1 VGVAVRPP
9 TRSARAVNA
18 AGGRMCARWGVA
30 VGDDV
35 GRATA
40 VGDKDDD
47 EDVEVGRVVRDGP
60 CRTSAAPTMPARRT
74 TSGTSM
80 AHRGKRR
87 KDESRDAPA
96 APGTGATRVS

>member
-1 VGVAVRPP
+1 MR
-9 TRSARAVNA
+9 AR
-18 AGGRMCARWGVA
+18 RGVA

-47 EDVEVGRVVRDGP
+47 EDVEMGRVVRDGP

-87 KDESRDAPA
+87 KDGNRDARG
-96 APGTGATRVS
+96 APDTGAARAS